1 MEPVSNLR
9 FLMLHEIW
17 MLFISPANPAFCGQT
32 PSTGKDYYWPK
43 RRKTTEINLAVV
55 FVEHTNTQ
63 TDDMDVN
70 TRESTLSSHK
80 EANKHII
87 SIHKQNHTHR
97 GVERPRI
104 PRLVNVYLK
113 TRGSC
118 ECSQVGLLCM
128 YVGARKTLLTAVR
141 HFDCP
146 AWLLYPKPPST
157 PTLQHPPSQMAFFF
171 FLTVC
176 GLLHLCST
184 TLNPWDG
191 WVEWKVW
198 SSAWTNGLEVAE
210 QIKRIKRSLFTDTS
224 KLFWRWAMDPPHT
237 HPPSPT
243 PQQFSPSTKIRHP
256 QRHFYSIQV
265 LCMRLHHASS
275 IYYLIWHN
283 LIKCDMYKATTNIRI
298 CSFCAL

>member
-1 MEPVSNLR
+1 MRLFHSVLRTEPVSNLR

-87 SIHKQNHTHR
+87 TIHKQNHTHR

-118 ECSQVGLLCM
+118 ECSQVGYFACMWEPAKHFSLLS
-128 YVGARKTLLTAVR
+128 VILIAQ
-141 HFDCP
+141 HDS
-146 AWLLYPKPPST
+146 ST
-157 PTLQHPPSQMAFFF
+157 PNLPAPPHCNIPPARWLFFF
-171 FLTVC
+171 F
-176 GLLHLCST
+176 
-184 TLNPWDG
+184 
-191 WVEWKVW
+191 
-198 SSAWTNGLEVAE
+198 
-210 QIKRIKRSLFTDTS
+210 F
-224 KLFWRWAMDPPHT
+224 F
-237 HPPSPT
+237 
-243 PQQFSPSTKIRHP
+243 
-256 QRHFYSIQV
+256 
-265 LCMRLHHASS
+265 
-275 IYYLIWHN
+275 
-283 LIKCDMYKATTNIRI
+283 
-298 CSFCAL
+298 